1 MKKIYTLL
9 LGAFFLMPLLNAQVT
24 LAPSVIAS
32 AGGYAENDNIS
43 LSWTLGEIAVSTL
56 YGNDMI
62 LTQGFQQPF
71 TLGTSINLNNTI
83 DWNIKAFPNPVEDE
97 LKIQFDLT
105 QSDNFWIEV
114 QDVTG
119 RTIELQQHKEIHP
132 GDIIPIDM
140 THYQYGVYFF
150 KIFTPDRK
158 QMRVLSI
165 RKI

>member
-1 MKKIYTLL
+1 MKRLSAVVIGT
-9 LGAFFLMPLLNAQVT
+9 FFLMQFLNAQVT
-24 LAPSVIAS
+24 LAPSVISS
-32 AGGYAENDNIS
+32 AGGYAENGNIS

-56 YGNDMI
+56 YGNNLI

-71 TLGTSINLNNTI
+71 TLGTSINLNTAV
-83 DWNIKAFPNPVEDE
+83 DWNIKAYPNPVEND
-97 LKIQFDLT
+97 LQIQFDLT
-105 QSDNFWIEV
+105 KTNNFWIEV

-132 GDIIPIDM
+132 GDVISVDM
-140 THYQYGVYFF
+140 SKYSYGVYFF
-150 KIFTPDRK
+150 KVFTPDRQ